1 MKKLL
6 TILLVLCL
14 SLTAVSAFAQ
24 MNEVELVDPLGG
36 QDIWGII
43 NRAINFL
50 FMMCL
55 YGGLIMIIW
64 AGWTY
69 ITSQGDTKKTGVA
82 VKMIQS
88 VLIGLVIVLLAK
100 AIIGFTYYIVTG
112 KKGGV
117 PNLNGGSKTTQE
129 ENTPYT
135 GSDTPAVDTQY
146 YNPDGSNA
154 PVLNNLNFGQ

>member
-6 TILLVLCL
+6 IILLVFCL
-14 SLTAVSAFAQ
+14 GLTAVSAFAQ

-50 FMMCL
+50 FMLCL

-69 ITSQGDTKKTGVA
+69 ITSQGDPKKTGNA

-100 AIIGFTYYIVTG
+100 ALIGFTYYIVTG
-112 KKGGV
+112 KSGGL
-117 PNLNGGSKTTQE
+117 PNLNNSSSQSQK
-129 ENTPYT
+129 ENAPYDGLNAPVMET
-135 GSDTPAVDTQY
+135 ES
-146 YNPDGSNA
+146 YNQSNPNA
-154 PVLNNLNFGQ
+154 PVLNDINFRQ